1 MAEFAMVAPLF
12 FLLIF
17 GIIEYGRLF
26 FTQMEL
32 EEAVQEAGR
41 YASTGNSEGGLTRLA
56 SIEAVLQQ
64 DAVNINVPIANIQ
77 VSSLT
82 NGVWVSGSAGGPSDT
97 VLIQVTMNLKLL
109 TPMIGQYFPSSTYS
123 FTASTT
129 FQNEPFSPS

>member
-17 GIIEYGRLF
+17 GVIEYGRLF

-41 YASTGNSEGGLTRLA
+41 YASTGNNTTGLTRLA
-56 SIEAVLQQ
+56 SIEAILQQ
-64 DAVNINVPIANIQ
+64 DAVNINVPISNIQ
-77 VSSLT
+77 ISSLT
-82 NGVWVSGSAGGPSDT
+82 DGVWVAGSAGGPSDT
-97 VLIQVTMNLKLL
+97 VLIQVTMTMNLL
-109 TPMIGQYFPSSTYS
+109 TPMIGKFFPNSQYS

-129 FQNEPFSPS
+129 FQNEPFAPS